1 MKTKSH
7 FQEEDKVAEMGVQN
21 DQKDNKV
28 GPLVQMLKELDE
40 RGLLQECMQHYIDIQ
55 GQYDNLN
62 QQEQKKKTSI

>member
-28 GPLVQMLKELDE
+28 GPLV
-40 RGLLQECMQHYIDIQ
+40 
-55 GQYDNLN
+55 
-62 QQEQKKKTSI
+62 